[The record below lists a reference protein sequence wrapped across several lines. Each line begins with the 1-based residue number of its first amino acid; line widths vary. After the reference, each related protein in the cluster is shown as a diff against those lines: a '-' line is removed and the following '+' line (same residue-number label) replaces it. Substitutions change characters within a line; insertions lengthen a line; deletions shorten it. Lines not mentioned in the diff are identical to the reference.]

1 MKSSGTNLADWW
13 SRRTIRFRLGLW
25 YAVGGTV
32 LFTVF
37 AASLYTYVAVRLA
50 RPLDHQLRLDLK
62 TIESNLTV
70 SPKRA
75 LPVSYTHLRAHET

>member
-50 RPLDHQLRLDLK
+50 RPLDHQLRQDLAQV
-62 TIESNLTV
+62 E
-70 SPKRA
+70 RA
-75 LPVSYTHLRAHET
+75 LKVTT